1 LTLAEL
7 FVVIGTVPRPAGLA
21 VMATTT
27 DFTFHRQWRENLEF
41 IRGLLANPR
50 NVSSLFP
57 SSPALARRIAA
68 EVDPSAN
75 GIVVELGPG
84 TGAVTCALL
93 ARGVTPGRLLL
104 VERDPAFVALLQSRF
119 PGIRVCHGNALDV
132 DEVLTDS
139 REAVVAIVSGLPL
152 LNFSE
157 SVRLRLMERS
167 LARLQPGH
175 PFIQQS
181 FGLWPPVSQNER
193 WSVRS
198 AGREYRNIPPAAVWV
213 YTSG

>member
-1 LTLAEL
+1 
-7 FVVIGTVPRPAGLA
+7 
-21 VMATTT
+21 MATT
-27 DFTFHRQWRENLEF
+27 DFNFPRQWRENLEF
-41 IRGLLANPR
+41 VRGLLANPR

-57 SSPALARRIAA
+57 SSPALARRIAT
-68 EVDPSAN
+68 EVDPNAG

-104 VERDPAFVALLQSRF
+104 VERDDAFVALLQSRF
-119 PGIRVCHGNALDV
+119 PGISVRHGNALDI
-132 DEVLTDS
+132 DEVLAGE
-139 REAVVAIVSGLPL
+139 REPVTAIVSGLPL
-152 LNFSE
+152 LNFPE
-157 SVRLRLMERS
+157 SVRTRLLERS
-167 LARLQPGH
+167 LARLEPGR

-181 FGLWPPVSQNER
+181 FGLWPPLSQNEL

-213 YTSG
+213 YTRG